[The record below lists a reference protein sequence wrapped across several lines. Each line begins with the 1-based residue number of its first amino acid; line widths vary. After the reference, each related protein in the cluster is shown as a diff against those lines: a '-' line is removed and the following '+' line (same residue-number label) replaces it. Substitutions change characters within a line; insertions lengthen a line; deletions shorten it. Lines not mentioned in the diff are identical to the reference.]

1 MGRKC
6 GVDGCLSDSH
16 RTEDQGVTF
25 HKVPIHSDI
34 RPKWISLCRIPEDKQ
49 SSKVIYICS
58 RHFLRVD
65 FCNFKGKKYMLR
77 QGVLP
82 SVFPWDKSKLEA
94 IKSGS
99 KVVEEISE
107 TEAVKKENEG
117 ILETEAAKKEKEGIP
132 ETEVTKK
139 DEMKTETE
147 LDGELKVEPEER
159 DAAETTNT
167 KPDVK
172 EALDID
178 TEVKSA
184 VDVTP
189 EVDKNAEDEIKP
201 IADTKPEV
209 DTKPMVDVKPV
220 IDEKVFDAINST
232 NLNDNIKIDPDA
244 LEKDGVSDKEK
255 VFATSKNGLMQFS
268 INARIEV
275 LDNDNLWYPAQIVEI
290 DFEENEILIHFEN
303 FSNKYDEWICMDSP
317 RLRPIQQAV
326 DTSTPPTLYEQYV
339 IGERCL
345 ASWSDAK
352 RFPAT
357 VTKCLSN
364 GNFFFLFH

>member
-6 GVDGCLSDSH
+6 GVDGCLSDSN
-16 RTEDQGVTF
+16 RAEDQGVTF

-49 SSKVIYICS
+49 ISKVIYICS

-99 KVVEEISE
+99 KTVEEISE
-107 TEAVKKENEG
+107 TMVD
-117 ILETEAAKKEKEGIP
+117 P
-132 ETEVTKK
+132 EE
-139 DEMKTETE
+139 EIKTETE
-147 LDGELKVEPEER
+147 LKAELNLEPEEM
-159 DAAETTNT
+159 DASETINT
-167 KPDVK
+167 KLDVNK
-172 EALDID
+172 TLD
-178 TEVKSA
+178 
-184 VDVTP
+184 P
-189 EVDKNAEDEIKP
+189 EIKTC
-201 IADTKPEV
+201 DDVKPEV
-209 DTKPMVDVKPV
+209 DVNAVDEKKSIVDAKLFVETKPMVETTPMVDIKPV

-232 NLNDNIKIDPDA
+232 NLNDNIKIDPEG
-244 LEKDGVSDKEK
+244 LEKDDGSDKEK
-255 VFATSKNGLMQFS
+255 VIATSKNGLMQFS

-290 DFEENEILIHFEN
+290 DFEENEVLIHFEN

-317 RLRPIQQAV
+317 RLRPIQQTIV
-326 DTSTPPTLYEQYV
+326 TTMPPKLSEQYV

-345 ASWSDAK
+345 ASWSDAR

-357 VTKCLSN
+357 VTKCLSD
-364 GNFFFLFH
+364 GNFFFNKFTNGLTYTK